1 MDKPHKQVIT
11 TYPVA
16 IKHGQGRLHVPN
28 PIPWHVHSEAI
39 KCPTCETV
47 YIVTSGFPRVELF
60 KTLEKQHAD
69 KNEHPDHIASAPE
82 WTRVADCDCRWQ

>member
-28 PIPWHVHSEAI
+28 PIPWHAQSEAI
-39 KCPTCETV
+39 KCPKCETV
-47 YIVTSGFPRVELF
+47 FMVTSGFPRVQLLEA
-60 KTLEKQHAD
+60 LEKQH
-69 KNEHPDHIASAPE
+69 KNQEEHPDLIPCALE
-82 WTRVADCDCRWQ
+82 WTRIAECDCRW